1 MSATGQPVDLEGGG
15 KLSGRA
21 GRWTIG
27 TLAIRQ
33 DEFENVEQTDLFVGR
48 VAANVLE
55 ESSVGFILTDGD
67 PLSNVDNSLAGVD
80 FRYQNTRLPN
90 GRTLESEA
98 WFQQSSTEGREGD
111 DGAWGVRVWSPNT
124 AKFKGGVGIKEVEAN
139 FNPALGYINRRNIRD
154 YTGEL
159 GYTYRPLESGLRSL
173 YTGANVQHIEY
184 LDGGLQSEVAQLRAE
199 LENQTTDKLT
209 FRLQNEKEGVR
220 EPFAIFPGIVI
231 APGDYSFAQTRV
243 GISTGPH
250 RQFVT
255 TASYATGDF
264 YDGKLDNVATQVEWI
279 PRPRFRGLLS
289 YDYNDVELPQGDF
302 IVRLARVGIDVIMS
316 AKLSWVNIIQY
327 DNLSRTT
334 GVNSRVHW
342 IPEAGREL
350 FVVLNHN
357 LEDFDADSHFQSDTA
372 DLTINIGTRFGTDRR
387 VVVGVAAAGT
397 HPAFQFAEQRR
408 AEAPARKTAVVCA
421 SVGQL
426 HEAAVAAGFRAA
438 GQRQCRGLVRQK
450 ALPFERVRCLAR
462 SAAPT
467 NFHGC
472 KAICRARCA
481 RRARLRPGRGATTAK
496 GQRCHEAHRD
506 QDSDQNHAATVG
518 LVLF

>member
-1 MSATGQPVDLEGGG
+1 MPSFTAVERRDFEPRADDSDAEPSLDVFYKITPSLNAALTLNTDFSATEVDDRQVNLTRFGLFFPERRDFFLQDADIFEFGRIGQRSMDSPFARPLEENALPFFSRRIGLSATGQPVDLEGGG

-55 ESSVGFILTDGD
+55 ESSVGFIATDGD

-98 WFQQSSTEGREGD
+98 WYQKSSTEGREGD

-124 AKFKGGVGIKEVEAN
+124 AKFKGGIGVKEVEAN
-139 FNPALGYINRRNIRD
+139 FNPALGFINRRNIRD

-209 FRLQNEKEGVR
+209 FRVQNEKEGVR

-231 APGDYSFAQTRV
+231 APGDYSFAQARV

-250 RQFVT
+250 RRFVT

-264 YDGKLDNVATQVEWI
+264 YDGKLDNVATPVEWI
-279 PRPRFRGLLS
+279 PHPRFRALLS

-357 LEDFDADSHFQSDTA
+357 LQDFDADSHFQSDTA
-372 DLTINIGTRFGTDRR
+372 DLTIKYRHT
-387 VVVGVAAAGT
+387 
-397 HPAFQFAEQRR
+397 
-408 AEAPARKTAVVCA
+408 
-421 SVGQL
+421 
-426 HEAAVAAGFRAA
+426 FRY
-438 GQRQCRGLVRQK
+438 
-450 ALPFERVRCLAR
+450 
-462 SAAPT
+462 
-467 NFHGC
+467 
-472 KAICRARCA
+472 
-481 RRARLRPGRGATTAK
+481 
-496 GQRCHEAHRD
+496 
-506 QDSDQNHAATVG
+506 
-518 LVLF
+518 

>member
-1 MSATGQPVDLEGGG
+1 M
-15 KLSGRA
+15 
-21 GRWTIG
+21 
-27 TLAIRQ
+27 
-33 DEFENVEQTDLFVGR
+33 
-48 VAANVLE
+48 
-55 ESSVGFILTDGD
+55 
-67 PLSNVDNSLAGVD
+67 
-80 FRYQNTRLPN
+80 
-90 GRTLESEA
+90 
-98 WFQQSSTEGREGD
+98 
-111 DGAWGVRVWSPNT
+111 
-124 AKFKGGVGIKEVEAN
+124 
-139 FNPALGYINRRNIRD
+139 
-154 YTGEL
+154 
-159 GYTYRPLESGLRSL
+159 ESGLRSL

-209 FRLQNEKEGVR
+209 FRVQNEKEGVR

-231 APGDYSFAQTRV
+231 APGDYSFAQARV

-250 RQFVT
+250 RRFVT

-264 YDGKLDNVATQVEWI
+264 YDGKLDNVATSVEWI

-357 LEDFDADSHFQSDTA
+357 LRGLRRRQPLSVRHRRPHDQVSAHVSV
-372 DLTINIGTRFGTDRR
+372 LTRAL
-387 VVVGVAAAGT
+387 VGVAAAGT
-397 HPAFQFAEQRR
+397 YPAFQFAEQRR
-408 AEAPARKTAVVCA
+408 AEAPARKTPVVCA
-421 SVGQL
+421 SVRKL

-438 GQRQCRGLVRQK
+438 GKRQCRGLVREK
-450 ALPFERVRCLAR
+450 ALPFERVRLLAGSR
-462 SAAPT
+462 APT
-467 NFHGC
+467 NFYGC
-472 KAICRARCA
+472 KAICRARRA
-481 RRARLRPGRGATTAK
+481 RRGRLGRGGARPPPKPT
-496 GQRCHEAHRD
+496 
-506 QDSDQNHAATVG
+506 AATRATATRIAIRIMRPPS
-518 LVLF
+518 VLLF

>member
-1 MSATGQPVDLEGGG
+1 MSASRKSRRISIPHW
-15 KLSGRA
+15 A
-21 GRWTIG
+21 
-27 TLAIRQ
+27 
-33 DEFENVEQTDLFVGR
+33 
-48 VAANVLE
+48 
-55 ESSVGFILTDGD
+55 
-67 PLSNVDNSLAGVD
+67 
-80 FRYQNTRLPN
+80 
-90 GRTLESEA
+90 
-98 WFQQSSTEGREGD
+98 
-111 DGAWGVRVWSPNT
+111 
-124 AKFKGGVGIKEVEAN
+124 
-139 FNPALGYINRRNIRD
+139 YINRRNIRD

-231 APGDYSFAQTRV
+231 APGDYSFAQARV

-264 YDGKLDNVATQVEWI
+264 YDGKLDNVATSVEWI

-372 DLTINIGTRFGTDRR
+372 DLTIKYRHT
-387 VVVGVAAAGT
+387 
-397 HPAFQFAEQRR
+397 
-408 AEAPARKTAVVCA
+408 
-421 SVGQL
+421 
-426 HEAAVAAGFRAA
+426 FRY
-438 GQRQCRGLVRQK
+438 
-450 ALPFERVRCLAR
+450 
-462 SAAPT
+462 
-467 NFHGC
+467 
-472 KAICRARCA
+472 
-481 RRARLRPGRGATTAK
+481 
-496 GQRCHEAHRD
+496 
-506 QDSDQNHAATVG
+506 
-518 LVLF
+518 